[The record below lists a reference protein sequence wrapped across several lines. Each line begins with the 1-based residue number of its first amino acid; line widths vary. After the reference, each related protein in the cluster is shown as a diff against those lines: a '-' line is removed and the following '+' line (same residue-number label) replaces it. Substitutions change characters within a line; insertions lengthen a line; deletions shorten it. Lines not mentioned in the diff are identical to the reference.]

1 MPDHRDDPAA
11 TSLARGPA
19 TCEAIEGARRDLVQ
33 AERLVAERLH
43 AAAFSQERDAARRE
57 EEERRGRRP

>member
-1 MPDHRDDPAA
+1 MPHHANDPAA

-19 TCEAIEGARRDLVQ
+19 TCEHIEGARRDLVQ

-43 AAAFSQERDAARRE
+43 AAAFTQERDAVRRE
-57 EEERRGRRP
+57 EEDRRGRCP